1 METENKTKLPGL
13 TDNTLDNIRNMAP
26 YLDKDGQEKVYLV
39 MAVLLGVADQE
50 KKEGDKSE

>member
-1 METENKTKLPGL
+1 METENKTKLPEL
-13 TDNTLDNIRNMAP
+13 TDNTLENIRTMAS

-50 KKEGDKSE
+50 KKEGDKGE

>member
-1 METENKTKLPGL
+1 MKTENKTKPLEL
-13 TDNTLDNIRNMAP
+13 TDNTLENIRTMAP

-50 KKEGDKSE
+50 KKEGDKGE

>member
-1 METENKTKLPGL
+1 METENKTKPLEL
-13 TDNTLDNIRNMAP
+13 TDNTLENIRTMAP

-50 KKEGDKSE
+50 KKEGDKGE